1 MLEVDVCKRLREFTF
16 EMKLALDAGV
26 TVVVGPSGSGKT
38 TLLRLIAGLER
49 PDAGRIVLD
58 GRTLVDEHAFVP
70 PHKRD
75 VGYVF
80 QEYAL
85 FPHLDVAANVAYGL
99 RARGVPASER
109 AARVKQML
117 DRLEIGQLAQARV
130 TEISGG
136 QRQRVALARA
146 LIIEPRVLLLDEPLS
161 ALDPST
167 RVRVRSELRDILERV
182 AVPTLL
188 VTHDEDDRAAI
199 TGRALA
205 IGAGRIADGVA

>member
-1 MLEVDVCKRLREFTF
+1 MLELDVRKRLREFTF
-16 EMKLALDAGV
+16 EMQLSLERGV

-49 PDAGRIVLD
+49 PDSGHIVLD
-58 GRTLVDEHAFVP
+58 GRTLFDEHTFIP
-70 PHKRD
+70 PHRRD

-85 FPHLDVAANVAYGL
+85 FPHLDVAANVGYGL
-99 RARGVPASER
+99 RARHVSAADRSER
-109 AARVKQML
+109 VERML
-117 DRLEIGQLAQARV
+117 DRLEIAQLAHARV

-146 LIIEPRVLLLDEPLS
+146 LIIEPRILLLDEPLS

-167 RVRVRSELRDILERV
+167 RVRVRGELRDILDRV
-182 AVPTLL
+182 GVPTLL
-188 VTHDEDDRAAI
+188 VTHDEDDRAAFPL
-199 TGRALA
+199 RSLS
-205 IGAGRIADGVA
+205 IA